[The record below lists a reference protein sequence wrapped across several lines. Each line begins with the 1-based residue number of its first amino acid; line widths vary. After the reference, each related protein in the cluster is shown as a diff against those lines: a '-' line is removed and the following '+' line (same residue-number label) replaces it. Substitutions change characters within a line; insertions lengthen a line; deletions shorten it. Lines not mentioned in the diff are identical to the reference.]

1 MAHQNLSTTPLA
13 QLRLSSLSPQDLVA
27 PNFRFAELSVSE
39 IAARR
44 GIDNRIDSDEKL
56 RAAVHLARQVL
67 QPLRDA
73 FGPFAPNSVFRSQ
86 ALERVLK
93 GKAVNW
99 LSTSQHTLGR
109 ACDVEIVGM
118 PTLVLAQWAS
128 QNLAEFD
135 QIICECHDPA
145 LGPNSGWVHVSLVPP
160 GQGKN
165 RRQVL
170 SYVVDPATGELRYV
184 AGLHPSA
191 T

>member
-1 MAHQNLSTTPLA
+1 MADKNFSTTPIAQLTLA
-13 QLRLSSLSPQDLVA
+13 QLSPQDLIA
-27 PNFRFAELSVSE
+27 PNFRFHEITVSE
-39 IAARR
+39 IAVRR

-67 QPLRDA
+67 QPLRDT

-118 PTLVLAQWAS
+118 PTLALAQWATK
-128 QNLAEFD
+128 NLEHFD

-145 LGPNSGWVHVSLVPP
+145 QGPNSGWVHVSLVPP

-165 RRQVL
+165 RRQAL
-170 SYVVDPATGELRYV
+170 SYVVDPATGELTYV
-184 AGLHPSA
+184 AGLQASVG
-191 T
+191 